1 MASRKSANESMS
13 QSSYGSTMDIDML
26 NMDVSSQ
33 RPRAQQKRPIK
44 ESKGSRRTANI
55 PTGTIAAKK
64 LKYNEENC
72 IPPKFLLNVKLDGN
86 KATNKEVSPVYG
98 EYIVDLSNMVATF
111 AEIASCKTCHGEL
124 ELFEM
129 KSTTTCSSKLMFRCK
144 ECLLAKSFWNVGKCE
159 EEKPTPVDTSDSKR
173 KYNRLDYSSVLAGRI
188 IGLGIAKLK
197 HFHGLM
203 NIPPPPISGNS
214 YSIQKDLVIVANKV
228 AKKVWIRRKKS

>member
-33 RPRAQQKRPIK
+33 RPRAQQKKPIK

-55 PTGTIAAKK
+55 PAGTIAAKK

-72 IPPKFLLNVKLDGN
+72 IPPTFLPNVKLDGN

-129 KSTTTCSSKLMFRCK
+129 KSTTTCSSKLMFSCK
-144 ECLLAKSFWNVGKCE
+144 ECLLASSF
-159 EEKPTPVDTSDSKR
+159 
-173 KYNRLDYSSVLAGRI
+173 
-188 IGLGIAKLK
+188 
-197 HFHGLM
+197 
-203 NIPPPPISGNS
+203 
-214 YSIQKDLVIVANKV
+214 
-228 AKKVWIRRKKS
+228 

>member
-1 MASRKSANESMS
+1 MIVTNHVMHHFLNLFVESKYKWLYVCIFYVFYNSTISEYCNIASRKSANESMS

-86 KATNKEVSPVYG
+86 KATNKEVSPVYANT
-98 EYIVDLSNMVATF
+98 LSIFQTWF
-111 AEIASCKTCHGEL
+111 
-124 ELFEM
+124 
-129 KSTTTCSSKLMFRCK
+129 
-144 ECLLAKSFWNVGKCE
+144 LLK
-159 EEKPTPVDTSDSKR
+159 
-173 KYNRLDYSSVLAGRI
+173 
-188 IGLGIAKLK
+188 
-197 HFHGLM
+197 
-203 NIPPPPISGNS
+203 
-214 YSIQKDLVIVANKV
+214 
-228 AKKVWIRRKKS
+228 